1 MPSVARIHKPAKTA
15 MQSGKGNTQEWLL
28 EYEGAEARFVEPLMG
43 WTGSR
48 TTLGQLCLSFP
59 SKEAAIAFAE
69 KKGIPYEVEEPKA
82 HVTPRRAYADNFSY
96 HRVR

>member
-1 MPSVARIHKPAKTA
+1 MPPVARIHKPARNA
-15 MQSGKGNTQEWLL
+15 MQSGKANTHDWLL
-28 EYEGAEARFVEPLMG
+28 EYEPAEARFVEPLMG

-59 SKEAAIAFAE
+59 SKEAAIAFAD
-69 KKGIPYEVEEPKA
+69 KHGIPYEVEEPKPR
-82 HVTPRRAYADNFSY
+82 VIPRRAYADNFSY